1 MNHPGGK
8 KTAAGSGSAL
18 RRIGAMILRYAY
30 LLRASRLRVLD
41 MIYWPAVQLLT
52 WGFLQTYLLRA
63 GALEAPGGG
72 AQAAGT
78 LIGAILLW
86 DIMLRGQQGFCFS
99 FIEEMWSR
107 NLPNILMSPLRP
119 VEFIAALVVMSL
131 IRLAV
136 GVGPVTILAI
146 VFFGFNVWGL
156 GVAFAAF
163 FVVLM
168 LFAWSIGLLV
178 SGALLRL
185 GAGAEN
191 LIWSLMF
198 IVQPLGAV
206 YYPVS
211 TLPAWL
217 QPISWALPPTY
228 VFEGLRGVLIR
239 HEIRWDLLVQGF
251 AIDVAMFAAAVT
263 AFGFFLRSAR
273 RAGVLL
279 QTGE

>member
-72 AQAAGT
+72 AQVAGT

-251 AIDVAMFAAAVT
+251 AIDVAMFAAAMT

>member
-1 MNHPGGK
+1 M
-8 KTAAGSGSAL
+8 SASFSL
-18 RRIGAMILRYAY
+18 QRVGAMVLRYSY
-30 LLRASRLRVLD
+30 LLRSSRLRILD

-52 WGFLQTYLLRA
+52 WGFLQTYLMRA
-63 GALEAPGGG
+63 GVLQAPGGG

-86 DIMLRGQQGFCFS
+86 DILLRGQQGFCFS

-119 VEFIAALVVMSL
+119 AEFVLSLVLMSL
-131 IRLAV
+131 IRLAL
-136 GVGPVTILAI
+136 GVLPVTALAI
-146 VFFGFNVWGL
+146 VFFGFNLWSL
-156 GVAFAAF
+156 GIAFGAF
-163 FVVLM
+163 FIVLM

-211 TLPAWL
+211 TLPGWL
-217 QPISWALPPTY
+217 QSVSWLLPPTY
-228 VFEGLRGVLIR
+228 VFEGLRSVLIN
-239 HEIRWDLLVQGF
+239 HEIRWDFMAKGLV
-251 AIDVAMFAAAVT
+251 IDLVLFAAAAS
-263 AFGFFLRSAR
+263 AFGFFLKSAR

-279 QTGE
+279 QSGE